1 MMLPLPTVSDVD
13 VNAERLKDV
22 ERDRTRP
29 LPNIAGAAVDALKV
43 GAAVTE
49 MSEQERLRAEAR
61 QFQTEYVD
69 KGWEGAQALWQKSGA
84 DPTMDPKFWR
94 TAPNAT
100 PSAWFEA
107 LGKKAD
113 ETKKKEAVSK
123 YETLVASGTA
133 TPAELSAAEI
143 AAGKAVSPEKGLD
156 AIKATADR
164 GFKAEE
170 NTKAVTSREKIA
182 SLRAAATRVAASIR
196 SALTTAKDAGV
207 IAAIEREN
215 GRLADIEAEISD
227 AEANTDMSSVAV
239 RRLTDRLGRE
249 ASVINS
255 RISSFTAKVSDPSK
269 IPNGVRKPDAPAA
282 ADAEAE
288 SARGAIK
295 LGAPP
300 TAVYDR
306 YLKNTGK
313 RHPDDTRK

>member
-1 MMLPLPTVSDVD
+1 MMLPVPTVSDID

-84 DPTMDPKFWR
+84 DPSMDPKFWR

-143 AAGKAVSPEKGLD
+143 EAGKSVSPEKGLD

-164 GFKAEE
+164 GFKAAE
-170 NTKAVTSREKIA
+170 NTKNITSREKIA
-182 SLRAAATRVAASIR
+182 HDRSEAAKEAARIRRDAAKLNGDDKAQVDYFLENKKNLEDQIEAVYAKYGTDASTRSYSISPEDKKEIDGLSRQRDDAVRQANILIRKGANPNGGDTGGSATVWRKAADGKEYEYDAAT
-196 SALTTAKDAGV
+196 K
-207 IAAIEREN
+207 
-215 GRLADIEAEISD
+215 
-227 AEANTDMSSVAV
+227 
-239 RRLTDRLGRE
+239 
-249 ASVINS
+249 
-255 RISSFTAKVSDPSK
+255 
-269 IPNGVRKPDAPAA
+269 KP
-282 ADAEAE
+282 
-288 SARGAIK
+288 
-295 LGAPP
+295 
-300 TAVYDR
+300 
-306 YLKNTGK
+306 TGK
-313 RHPDDTRK
+313 SRPAGG